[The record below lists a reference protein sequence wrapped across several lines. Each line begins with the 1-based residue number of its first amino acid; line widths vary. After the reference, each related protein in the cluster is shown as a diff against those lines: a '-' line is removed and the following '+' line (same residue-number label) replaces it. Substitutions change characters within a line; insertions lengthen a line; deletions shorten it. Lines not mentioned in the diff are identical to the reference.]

1 MNMPTQSLGAINTLP
16 LHRMQEAIKVLQAS
30 TGNEEL
36 QAQAMLVFLFVASRH
51 PGETSLGEVEKALS
65 LNQTTA
71 SRNLGY
77 LAKGNAKLPKGWQ
90 LVDTFEDPFY
100 RRRKLCKLTKKGW
113 DCAVRIAEALT
124 R

>member
-1 MNMPTQSLGAINTLP
+1 MPAQLPALNTLP
-16 LHRMQEAIKVLQAS
+16 LHRMQEAIRCLQHS

-51 PGETSLGEVEKALS
+51 PGETSLGEIEKSLT

-77 LAKGNAKLPKGWQ
+77 LGKGNAKLPKGWQ
-90 LVDTFEDPFY
+90 LVDTYEDPFY
-100 RRRKLCKLTKKGW
+100 RRRKLCKLTRKGFET
-113 DCAVRIAEALT
+113 ASKIAEVLT
-124 R
+124 K